1 MVIGIL
7 PTCMS
12 VHHLHAWSLWRPEED
27 ARYPANGVIDRSK
40 PPCGFLELNPCSL
53 DYMLNT

>member
-27 ARYPANGVIDRSK
+27 ARYPANGVIDGCVVPYQDQR
-40 PPCGFLELNPCSL
+40 
-53 DYMLNT
+53 